1 MRAGPEDLGATA
13 TVEIDTEFDRDA
25 QALFEKSL

>member
-1 MRAGPEDLGATA
+1 MRAGPEDLGATV